1 MAGCNDISY
10 SMWSPYPLTLI
21 SFLSNG
27 GVYAVSFWTWVD
39 LYTCFNQNTWQKW
52 HIWLQ
57 ILEYK
62 NTTHSPLVLS
72 EPSQII
78 LLCRNGSAP
87 VWTFFLLLK
96 AGAQFSGHRK
106 DLLSCLLGPAERG
119 SQGQHPFFQ
128 RRSWDLGLLLFFP
141 FRVYPWGQVRR
152 EGEVSRWCRGV
163 ILDTE

>member
-21 SFLSNG
+21 AFLSNG
-27 GVYAVSFWTWVD
+27 GVYDVSFWTWVD

-52 HIWLQ
+52 HTWLQ
-57 ILEYK
+57 ILEYN
-62 NTTHSPLVLS
+62 NTTHSPLVLL
-72 EPSQII
+72 EPSQIL

-87 VWTFFLLLK
+87 VWMFFLLLK

-106 DLLSCLLGPAERG
+106 DLLSGLLGPAERG

-128 RRSWDLGLLLFFP
+128 RRRWDLGLLLFFSISAVP
-141 FRVYPWGQVRR
+141 LGTGKEGRWGF
-152 EGEVSRWCRGV
+152 
-163 ILDTE
+163 